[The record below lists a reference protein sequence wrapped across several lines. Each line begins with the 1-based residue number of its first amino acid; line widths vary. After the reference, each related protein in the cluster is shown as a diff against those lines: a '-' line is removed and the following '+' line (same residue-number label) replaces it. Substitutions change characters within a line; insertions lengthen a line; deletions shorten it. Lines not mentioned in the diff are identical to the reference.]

1 MPKVA
6 AILLVAFSLLP
17 AEPADSLLSQMTAT
31 QDSTAQ
37 APADSLVPATS
48 EPQTSQADPR
58 DSIPYRHAPGL
69 QNDSEDDIPRA
80 SNLEPRTSSPDSG
93 SEGEASPDTSWKC
106 ETIDLSTDDAVPQAS
121 SLEPRTSSPE
131 QKKSVL

>member
-17 AEPADSLLSQMTAT
+17 AEPADSLLSQMTVA

-37 APADSLVPATS
+37 APADSLVPTTS

-58 DSIPYRHAPGL
+58 DSIAAL
-69 QNDSEDDIPRA
+69 QNDSEDDQSFRF
-80 SNLEPRTSSPDSG
+80 SL
-93 SEGEASPDTSWKC
+93 
-106 ETIDLSTDDAVPQAS
+106 VP
-121 SLEPRTSSPE
+121 
-131 QKKSVL
+131 